1 MRHHVIAAATATVV
15 VLTAGLAACGS
26 DEPASTTGGAHKTGA
41 SPAATKP
48 PTASTAFTTL
58 AGAVTTAKLSGTITA
73 ANDPNHLLGRPSQ
86 YTSKVTFT
94 DTRIKATEV
103 VDSTKGSVDLGGAVE
118 VFANSA
124 DAAARAKYI
133 QAVTKS
139 MPALA
144 EYDYVHG
151 TVLVR
156 VSHYLTP
163 AQAAGYK
170 SAASKLG

>member
-1 MRHHVIAAATATVV
+1 MNRTLTTAGAVLLLAGLTACSSSSSNSSSASPQKPSATA
-15 VLTAGLAACGS
+15 S
-26 DEPASTTGGAHKTGA
+26 
-41 SPAATKP
+41 KP
-48 PTASTAFTTL
+48 LTASTAF
-58 AGAVTTAKLSGTITA
+58 ASISSKVTTAKMSGTVTA
-73 ANDPNHLLGRPSQ
+73 ANDPNHLLGRPNQ

-94 DTRIKATEV
+94 DTRIKAADVT
-103 VDSTKGSVDLGGAVE
+103 DSSKGSVDLGGAVE
-118 VFANSA
+118 VFANPA

-133 QAVTKS
+133 EAVTKS
-139 MPALA
+139 MSALA

-170 SAASKLG
+170 SAAAGLG

>member
-1 MRHHVIAAATATVV
+1 MIPVMNRT
-15 VLTAGLAACGS
+15 LTAAGILLCAALTACSSSGGS
-26 DEPASTTGGAHKTGA
+26 SSTGSKPKSTESKQAAVTASSAMTQI
-41 SPAATKP
+41 ATKI
-48 PTASTAFTTL
+48 PTAKQSGVVTAE
-58 AGAVTTAKLSGTITA
+58 
-73 ANDPNHLLGRPSQ
+73 NDPNHLLGRPGQ

-94 DTRIKATEV
+94 DSRIKAAEV
-103 VDSTKGSVDLGGAVE
+103 TDSSKGSVDLGGAVE
-118 VFANSA
+118 VFASPA

-133 QAVTKS
+133 EAVSKS
-139 MPALA
+139 MSALA

-170 SAASKLG
+170 SAAASLG

>member
-1 MRHHVIAAATATVV
+1 MRRFVLPIAAAVLLLTTACNNGKATPTVD
-15 VLTAGLAACGS
+15 GS
-26 DEPASTTGGAHKTGA
+26 VPIGK
-41 SPAATKP
+41 PAASKLDAT
-48 PTASTAFTTL
+48 SAFKQL
-58 AGAVTTAKLSGTITA
+58 SAAVPTAKLSGTVTA
-73 ANDPNHLLGRPSQ
+73 DNDPNHLLGRPNQ
-86 YTSKVTFT
+86 YTSKITFT
-94 DTRIKATEV
+94 DSRIKASDVQFTKPGD
-103 VDSTKGSVDLGGAVE
+103 VDRGGAIE
-118 VFANSA
+118 VFTDPT

-163 AQAAGYK
+163 AQAAAYK
-170 SAASKLG
+170 AAADGLS